1 MERSPSP
8 RNTETQE
15 HNATTPLSSDR
26 AMHYTFRYSTPLKVY
41 TALCV
46 MVLGLICYYAFRS
59 SPWLMI
65 VLYSWMIFISL
76 LYSAL
81 SMPRSIED
89 DGETVVL
96 RRLLWSKRYS
106 RTTYDISEVSG
117 MELTK
122 SYAIVG
128 SAGYFCYGGHR
139 PLPTH
144 PAQGQQTPTLHRLPA
159 YPILLITSSHSPQH
173 HTFHKT
179 LITPH
184 PIPHHQNGVLAQS
197 NTITSI

>member
-1 MERSPSP
+1 
-8 RNTETQE
+8 
-15 HNATTPLSSDR
+15 
-26 AMHYTFRYSTPLKVY
+26 MHYTFRYSTTLKVY

-46 MVLGLICYYAFRS
+46 MALGLICYYAFRS

-81 SMPRSIED
+81 SIPRSIED

-117 MELTK
+117 INLMNGLR
-122 SYAIVG
+122 VFG
-128 SAGYFCYGGHR
+128 SGAYFGYSGYFYKTKIGLFKLLATEDTGHYLRIQRKGSKR
-139 PLPTH
+139 PLYIAYRPT
-144 PAQGQQTPTLHRLPA
+144 
-159 YPILLITSSHSPQH
+159 
-173 HTFHKT
+173 
-179 LITPH
+179 
-184 PIPHHQNGVLAQS
+184 QS
-197 NTITSI
+197 

>member
-1 MERSPSP
+1 MHLIC
-8 RNTETQE
+8 T
-15 HNATTPLSSDR
+15 
-26 AMHYTFRYSTPLKVY
+26 MHYTFRYPTTLKVY

-46 MVLGLICYYAFRS
+46 MALGLICYYAFRS
-59 SPWLMI
+59 SPWFMI
-65 VLYSWMIFISL
+65 ALYSWVVLTSL

-96 RRLLWSKRYS
+96 RRLLWTKRYS

-128 SAGYFCYGGHR
+128 SPGHFCYSGLFYKSKMGFFNLVATEETGHYLRIQRKGSKR
-139 PLPTH
+139 PLYIAYRPT
-144 PAQGQQTPTLHRLPA
+144 
-159 YPILLITSSHSPQH
+159 
-173 HTFHKT
+173 
-179 LITPH
+179 
-184 PIPHHQNGVLAQS
+184 QS
-197 NTITSI
+197 

>member
-1 MERSPSP
+1 
-8 RNTETQE
+8 
-15 HNATTPLSSDR
+15 
-26 AMHYTFRYSTPLKVY
+26 MHYTFRYSTPLKVY

-59 SPWLMI
+59 SPWFMI
-65 VLYSWMIFISL
+65 VLYSGMIFISL

-81 SMPRSIED
+81 SIPRSIED

-106 RTTYDISEVSG
+106 RTIYDISEVSG

-128 SAGYFCYGGHR
+128 SAGYFCYNGLFYKSKMGLFKLLATEDTGHYLRIHRKGSKR
-139 PLPTH
+139 PLYIAYRPT
-144 PAQGQQTPTLHRLPA
+144 QSNPTLL
-159 YPILLITSSHSPQH
+159 
-173 HTFHKT
+173 
-179 LITPH
+179 
-184 PIPHHQNGVLAQS
+184 
-197 NTITSI
+197 

>member
-1 MERSPSP
+1 
-8 RNTETQE
+8 
-15 HNATTPLSSDR
+15 
-26 AMHYTFRYSTPLKVY
+26 MHYTFRYSTTLKVY

-46 MVLGLICYYAFRS
+46 MALGLICYYAFRS

-81 SMPRSIED
+81 SIPRSIED

-128 SAGYFCYGGHR
+128 SPGYFCYSGLFYKSKMGFFNLVATEETGHYLRIQRKGGKR
-139 PLPTH
+139 PLYIAYQ
-144 PAQGQQTPTLHRLPA
+144 PALS
-159 YPILLITSSHSPQH
+159 Y
-173 HTFHKT
+173 
-179 LITPH
+179 
-184 PIPHHQNGVLAQS
+184 
-197 NTITSI
+197 

>member
-1 MERSPSP
+1 
-8 RNTETQE
+8 
-15 HNATTPLSSDR
+15 
-26 AMHYTFRYSTPLKVY
+26 MHYTFRYSTTLKVY

-46 MVLGLICYYAFRS
+46 MALGLICCFAFRS
-59 SPWLMI
+59 SSWFMI
-65 VLYSWMIFISL
+65 ALYSWMVLTSL
-76 LYSAL
+76 LHSVL

-128 SAGYFCYGGHR
+128 SAGYFCYSGLFYKSKMGFFKLVATEETGHYLRIQRKGGKR
-139 PLPTH
+139 PLYIAYQ
-144 PAQGQQTPTLHRLPA
+144 PALS
-159 YPILLITSSHSPQH
+159 Y
-173 HTFHKT
+173 
-179 LITPH
+179 
-184 PIPHHQNGVLAQS
+184 
-197 NTITSI
+197 